1 MAKEVRIDISANANN
16 VNNTLRE
23 VETNVDRVN
32 SKVSTVNQT
41 NVIGG
46 PKNLPANQNVDVQ
59 NQILLYRQQQEQK
72 ERQIKREFSEL
83 RSENIAEFKESTHE
97 NKAGI
102 LSDKDY
108 EETKKQFH
116 RTQAEL
122 YAEERDEKL
131 TEAQKTNQLI
141 QELIDR
147 QDKNS
152 QDQTEALQR
161 DNTETEGGGGAKGIL
176 RALFD
181 KRSDLMA
188 KRLDATSDDELRRL
202 NKELGKTNRD
212 IQRRG
217 GGNGMADVVTEGGEL
232 VGSVASGSQSSIMGA
247 GMGLLSKA
255 GPWGIAAA
263 AIIAAGTG
271 ITNSANARDKEIS
284 NLISYR
290 ALGGRDDINKSVM
303 ETDYSKY
310 GATNEE
316 FINKRK
322 ELLLAAGNPYAGGTK
337 NYQDVMNLERG
348 YGVNS
353 IANLSTFERQD
364 KYLKST
370 SENIIE
376 MINVLTSIKNGSLKK
391 EDFTL
396 LNEKSQLMYRLQTSQ
411 VTRQEQFDNKQ
422 ILGLMTAF
430 EKMGGEGKDF
440 RAGEF
445 IEGTLQSMREG
456 GSKNMMLLKTKFAID
471 AHPNLANDPAALSRM
486 IEEGTD
492 PKYIASTLA
501 GLKNIAG
508 GNKQNEYFLSK
519 EFFGPNGLTP
529 SMREKLMKGGGDK
542 EILDNIRG
550 VGLTSTTV
558 ASQIDAEKYA
568 YEKTTGV
575 EEFFGDLKKGIN
587 TINLNLKEQFNAL
600 FGTGSVPVSLVNK
613 DLSNIKSTTPIN
625 TVPGK

>member
-16 VNNTLRE
+16 VNSTLRE

-32 SKVSTVNQT
+32 SKVGTVNQA
-41 NVIGG
+41 NVTGTS
-46 PKNLPANQNVDVQ
+46 KNLPANQNLDIQ
-59 NQILLYRQQQEQK
+59 SQILYYRQQQEQK
-72 ERQIKREFSEL
+72 ERQIKLQYSEL
-83 RSENIAEFKESTHE
+83 RKINEEDFKKATRSFDAGELPEERYNYNKEQFNKSQIESYT
-97 NKAGI
+97 
-102 LSDKDY
+102 
-108 EETKKQFH
+108 T
-116 RTQAEL
+116 
-122 YAEERDEKL
+122 ERDEKL

-141 QELIDR
+141 EELIAR

-152 QDQTEALQR
+152 QDQIEVSQR
-161 DNTETEGGGGAKGIL
+161 DNTESEGGAKGIL
-176 RALFD
+176 RQLFD

-188 KRLDATSDDELRRL
+188 KRLDATSDEELRRL
-202 NKELGKTNRD
+202 NKQLGRTNRD
-212 IQRRG
+212 IQKRG

-232 VGSVASGSQSSIMGA
+232 VGSVASGSQGSIMGA

-255 GPWGIAAA
+255 GPWGMAAA

-290 ALGGRDDINKSVM
+290 SLGGRDVINKSVM

-310 GATNEE
+310 GASNEE

-348 YGVNS
+348 YGVTS
-353 IANLSTFERQD
+353 VAGLSTNERQD

-396 LNEKSQLMYRLQTSQ
+396 LNEKSQLMYRLQSGQ
-411 VTRQEQFDNKQ
+411 VSRQEQFDNKQ

-430 EKMGGEGKDF
+430 EKMGGEGKDS
-440 RAGEF
+440 RAGDF

-471 AHPNLANDPAALSRM
+471 AHPNLANDPAALSRI

-501 GLKNIAG
+501 GLKNISG

-550 VGLTSTTV
+550 LGITTTNV
-558 ASQIDAEKYA
+558 ASQTDAEKYA
-568 YEKTTGV
+568 YEKTTGP
-575 EEFFGDLKKGIN
+575 EEFWSEFKKGIN
-587 TINLNLKEQFNAL
+587 TMNLNLKEGFNKL
-600 FGTGSVPVSLVNK
+600 MGTGSVPVSITNM
-613 DLSNIKSTTPIN
+613 DLSNKKLTTPIN

>member
-32 SKVSTVNQT
+32 SKVNTVNQT
-41 NVIGG
+41 NVTGTS
-46 PKNLPANQNVDVQ
+46 KNLPANQNLDIQ
-59 NQILLYRQQQEQK
+59 NQILYYRQQQEQK
-72 ERQIKREFSEL
+72 ERQIKLQYSEL
-83 RSENIAEFKESTHE
+83 RKVNEEEFKKTTR
-97 NKAGI
+97 NFT
-102 LSDKDY
+102 
-108 EETKKQFH
+108 TKKLPEDRYNKSKEQFNK
-116 RTQAEL
+116 TQIESYTA
-122 YAEERDEKL
+122 ERDEKL
-131 TEAQKTNQLI
+131 TEQQKTNQLI
-141 QELIDR
+141 EELITR

-152 QDQTEALQR
+152 QSQIEVSQR
-161 DNTETEGGGGAKGIL
+161 DNTESEGGAKGIL
-176 RALFD
+176 RGLFD

-202 NKELGKTNRD
+202 NKQLDKTNRD

-217 GGNGMADVVTEGGEL
+217 GGNGAADIVAEGGEL
-232 VGSVASGSQSSIMGA
+232 VGSVASGSQGSIMGA

-271 ITNSANARDKEIS
+271 ITNSANTRDKEIS

-290 ALGGRDDINKSVM
+290 SLGGRDAINKSVM

-310 GATNEE
+310 GASNDE

-348 YGVNS
+348 YGVTS
-353 IANLSTFERQD
+353 VAGLSTNERQD

-430 EKMGGEGKDF
+430 EKMGGEGKDN
-440 RAGEF
+440 RAGDF

-558 ASQIDAEKYA
+558 ASQTDAEKYA
-568 YEKTTGV
+568 YEKTTGT
-575 EEFFGDLKKGIN
+575 EEIWGDIKKGIN
-587 TINLNLKEQFNAL
+587 TINLNFKESFNAL